1 MFLRANPYTFR
12 VLGPLFSIASFI
24 LFSSCD
30 LCLILDCSEPPDP
43 KKFHAQWLGEY
54 YTSYNWYGIKPPGQ
68 AYTDVKIEEIDAAL
82 WVAIETARI
91 PPGKLLKF
99 RALVTMVADS
109 TLAFNFEDNWG
120 AKGYGTLHKI
130 NDGRNQLQLTLRDAP
145 NQTEVSYLY
154 DIYSLLK
161 KQKNH
166 DQFYNHQAEE
176 FYRNNEF
183 KKAIALT
190 NLYLVNHP
198 KNTRALGN
206 LGLFYLKNKQYKA
219 AEESMIKALEIIE
232 NKQEKAAIF
241 YNLGLLKETLDQI
254 NSAVLYYK
262 ASYYLRPNKTVAQ
275 KLRKWAP
282 DQRVPDEIQSDHPY
296 NSGDATMLQAK
307 INQQKP
313 LSSKDVLELHFS
325 PEIAPSELET
335 LKQSTQQGFIKHVD
349 YRIERL
355 ADDSTAGIKIE
366 LFLTQI
372 ENHWFVLEIRD
383 SHKCWLNRGDTNW
396 NTIFCK

>member
-1 MFLRANPYTFR
+1 
-12 VLGPLFSIASFI
+12 
-24 LFSSCD
+24 
-30 LCLILDCSEPPDP
+30 
-43 KKFHAQWLGEY
+43 
-54 YTSYNWYGIKPPGQ
+54 
-68 AYTDVKIEEIDAAL
+68 
-82 WVAIETARI
+82 
-91 PPGKLLKF
+91 
-99 RALVTMVADS
+99 
-109 TLAFNFEDNWG
+109 
-120 AKGYGTLHKI
+120 
-130 NDGRNQLQLTLRDAP
+130 
-145 NQTEVSYLY
+145 
-154 DIYSLLK
+154 
-161 KQKNH
+161 
-166 DQFYNHQAEE
+166 
-176 FYRNNEF
+176 
-183 KKAIALT
+183 
-190 NLYLVNHP
+190 
-198 KNTRALGN
+198 
-206 LGLFYLKNKQYKA
+206 
-219 AEESMIKALEIIE
+219 MIKALEIIE

-262 ASYYLRPNKTVAQ
+262 ASYYLRPKKTVAQ

-296 NSGDATMLQAK
+296 NRGDATMLQAK

-313 LSSKDVLELHFS
+313 LSSKDVLKLHFS

-396 NTIFCK
+396 NPIFCK

>member
-12 VLGPLFSIASFI
+12 ILGPLFAIASFI

-30 LCLILDCSEPPDP
+30 LCLILDCSEAPDP

-99 RALVTMVADS
+99 RVPVTMVADS

-120 AKGYGTLHKI
+120 AKGYGTLHRI
-130 NDGRNQLQLTLRDAP
+130 NDGRNQLQLILEDHP
-145 NQTEVSYLY
+145 NQTEVPYLY
-154 DIYSLLK
+154 DHYFLLK

-166 DQFYNHQAEE
+166 DQFYNHKAEE

-206 LGLFYLKNKQYKA
+206 LGLFYLKNKQYDT

-241 YNLGLLKETLDQI
+241 YNLGLLKETLDQK

-275 KLRKWAP
+275 KLSKWAP
-282 DQRVPDEIQSDHPY
+282 DQRVPNEIQSDHPY
-296 NSGDATMLQAK
+296 NSGDAMMLQAK

-313 LSSKDVLELHFS
+313 KSSKDVLELHFS
-325 PEIAPSELET
+325 PEIAPSEIET

-383 SHKCWLNRGDTNW
+383 SHKCWPNRGDTNW